1 MEGIQRRTVQK
12 DLDEP
17 DYYGVVTH
25 SESDILER
33 EVKWALR
40 STGVNKASG
49 CNEIPAELFKSLK
62 DDAIKVLHSLCQQI
76 WKTQQWPQDWKRSIL
91 IPIPKKGS
99 TKECA
104 NHQTIALISHASKVM
119 LKILHARLQ
128 HYVNQELPDVQTGFR
143 KGRGTEDQVANLNW
157 IIEKVR
163 EFQKNICF
171 INYTKAFDCMDH
183 DKLWKALRWEYQTI
197 SPVS

>member
-62 DDAIKVLHSLCQQI
+62 DGAIKVLRSLCQQI
-76 WKTQQWPQDWKRSIL
+76 WKTQKGHKTGKGQFSI
-91 IPIPKKGS
+91 PHPDS
-99 TKECA
+99 
-104 NHQTIALISHASKVM
+104 
-119 LKILHARLQ
+119 
-128 HYVNQELPDVQTGFR
+128 QEGYCQR
-143 KGRGTEDQVANLNW
+143 M
-157 IIEKVR
+157 
-163 EFQKNICF
+163 C
-171 INYTKAFDCMDH
+171 
-183 DKLWKALRWEYQTI
+183 
-197 SPVS
+197 